1 MEGFKQ
7 EKTTRDKKIFE
18 DISLMHISYND
29 LLTNTVV
36 LDKIEILITKQIF
49 KSLKQSVEKEFTI
62 ISMKGFK
69 DDELVL
75 MTPRH
80 RVDGY
85 TIRVYNPSEHSKKKY
100 ADVNLIM
107 REIDYCFDYNT
118 K

>member
-7 EKTTRDKKIFE
+7 EKITRDKKVFE

-29 LLTNTVV
+29 LLTSTVV
-36 LDKIEILITKQIF
+36 LDKIEILITKPIF

-62 ISMKGFK
+62 ISTKGFK

-100 ADVNLIM
+100 VDVNLIM